1 MIGFS
6 LFFIFLQKNFQL
18 FQTISKILG
27 EKAIIFQKIKH
38 LRYGSLKTRFLH
50 KNS

>member
-18 FQTISKILG
+18 FQTISKNLG
-27 EKAIIFQKIKH
+27 EKAIILQKLKR
-38 LRYGSLKTRFLH
+38 LRYVL
-50 KNS
+50 